1 MKVTII
7 DADSVAYRSAAASEE
22 RLIKVTH
29 IPTGKVK
36 EFKNR
41 TELKTRLKE
50 KGTLDQLDDYLIE
63 DIQKPEPIANCLHTV
78 KRQIEMI
85 SSVTEADDTIIVV
98 GGKSSYRE
106 ELPLPTKYKGNRDNM
121 LRPIHLKEAKQYL
134 INKFKAV
141 EINGI
146 ESDDAVIVYAEQ
158 MKDQGHDVTIASI
171 DKDSRQVQG
180 FTIYDYSKEPE
191 QGFFKC
197 NNDTI
202 QKIEKNGK
210 PAKVTG
216 TGIGFL
222 AFQCLNGDRV
232 DFYRPTELAGI
243 KFGDVG
249 AYNLL
254 KDCKSTTEFLTV
266 VKEQYEKWYPE
277 PVTYTAWDGKE
288 YTKDW
293 KEILDM
299 YFKCCYMLRSEF
311 DDADSRKFFL
321 KYGVDL
327 DKEDENEL
335 QV

>member
-41 TELKTRLKE
+41 TEFKTRLKE
-50 KGTLDQLDDYLIE
+50 KGTLDQLDDYLVE

-121 LRPIHLKEAKQYL
+121 LRPVHLKEAKQYL

-146 ESDDAVIVYAEQ
+146 ESDDTVIVYAEQ
-158 MKDQGHDVTIASI
+158 MKAQGHDVTIASI

-191 QGFFKC
+191 QGFFGC
-197 NNDTI
+197 SHDTI
-202 QKIEKNGK
+202 QKIEKKGK
-210 PAKVTG
+210 PTKVTG

-222 AFQCLNGDRV
+222 AYQMLVGDKT
-232 DFYRPTELAGI
+232 DGYRPNDISGI
-243 KFGDVG
+243 KFGDIG
-249 AYNLL
+249 AYKALQ
-254 KDCKSTTEFLTV
+254 DCKSPTEFLQV
-266 VKEQYEKWYPE
+266 VKEQYKKWYPE
-277 PVTYTAWDGKE
+277 PITYTAWDGKE